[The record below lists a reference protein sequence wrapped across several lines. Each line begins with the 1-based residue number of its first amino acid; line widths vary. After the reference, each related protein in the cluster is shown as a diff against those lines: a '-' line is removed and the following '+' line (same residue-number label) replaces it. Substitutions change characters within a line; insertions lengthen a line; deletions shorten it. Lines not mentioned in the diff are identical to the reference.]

1 MLTGLRNRRPLESLA
16 AALEHDHRQLGVIV
30 LDIDHFKRVNDVH
43 GHSVGDSVLVEVG
56 RRLRG
61 AVRDGDLARVG
72 GEEFVVVLLRRR
84 RGRPARDRRAAAGRG
99 RLRGRWTRRSGRSRH
114 RVARVACSRDHHGA
128 TEFCRPPTRRCTPPS
143 GGAATGC
150 GCTVRWTRARPSP
163 RSRRPSRRARG
174 ARRHGLG
181 ARRSRC
187 GARGE
192 AATLATRVAEH
203 LGASAATVLRS
214 RLAALLRDIGKVA
227 IPDAVLAKPG
237 PLDEAESALVRRHP
251 IVGEELVRRI
261 DQLADVAFV
270 IRHHHERWD
279 GHGYPDGL
287 AATAIPLEA
296 RIVGAVDAWLA
307 MRSDRAYRAK
317 RSTASALAELR
328 RCAGTQFDPA
338 VVDALCAVLAPAS
351 WDAIRL
357 PVELGV

>member
-1 MLTGLRNRRPLESLA
+1 M
-16 AALEHDHRQLGVIV
+16 
-30 LDIDHFKRVNDVH
+30 
-43 GHSVGDSVLVEVG
+43 
-56 RRLRG
+56 
-61 AVRDGDLARVG
+61 
-72 GEEFVVVLLRRR
+72 LRRR
-84 RGRPARDRRAAAGRG
+84 RGRPARDRRRLLAAVASRPVDTPVGPIAITVSAGGVLGGTIQGVDRVLQAADEALYAAKRRG
-99 RLRGRWTRRSGRSRH
+99 RDRLRLH
-114 RVARVACSRDHHGA
+114 
-128 TEFCRPPTRRCTPPS
+128 E
-143 GGAATGC
+143 
-150 GCTVRWTRARPSP
+150 RWTRARPSP
-163 RSRRPSRRARG
+163 RSRRPSEAARAALAVTASAHDGADAARG
-174 ARRHGLG
+174 D
-181 ARRSRC
+181 
-187 GARGE
+187 E

-237 PLDEAESALVRRHP
+237 PLDAAESALVRRHP

-296 RIVGAVDAWLA
+296 RIVAAVDAWLA

-351 WDAIRL
+351 WDAVRL
-357 PVELGV
+357 PVELSS